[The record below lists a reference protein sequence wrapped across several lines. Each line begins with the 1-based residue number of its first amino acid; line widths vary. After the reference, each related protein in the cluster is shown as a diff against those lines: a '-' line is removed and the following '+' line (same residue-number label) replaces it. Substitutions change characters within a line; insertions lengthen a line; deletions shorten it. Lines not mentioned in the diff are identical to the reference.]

1 MKKLIAPV
9 LTLLLTGCAS
19 LVEPPDPSLLAE
31 IRGNPLQGVR
41 PNEAG
46 TINILALS
54 DDLKVFVEAHID
66 RKWRAKRRLKE
77 LRRLLFSPEF
87 FSIEYQSGVTKTAVE
102 TYQSRSG
109 NCLSMTNLFIAMARY
124 SGIDAHYH
132 LVSARPTWD
141 QSGSTLIWTR
151 HINSTGVL
159 RNGDRYILDFLPQL
173 RAIRDEME
181 IVSDQYAQAI
191 YYNNLGAEAILSQQ
205 FEKALG
211 YLRLALNIEPQMAD
225 VWNNMGATQNRL
237 KRADLAKASFQQA
250 ILLDAFNNTAMSNLS
265 RIYFAEG
272 SVELGNYFADKV
284 ARYRKKNPYYRYAR
298 AKSALLAQ
306 DYIKAR
312 EELDAAIRLKK
323 DEADFYD
330 ALAEVYDGLG
340 DEEKQLLSLKMAKLI
355 RGKSTTRRS
364 SLEIYRSGNVVL
376 Q

>member
-284 ARYRKKNPYYRYAR
+284 ARYRKKNPYYRYAK

>member
-41 PNEAG
+41 PNAAG
-46 TINILALS
+46 TVNILALS

>member
-1 MKKLIAPV
+1 MQKLIAPV

-54 DDLKVFVEAHID
+54 DDLKVFVDGHID
-66 RKWRAKRRLKE
+66 RKWRTKRRLKE

-124 SGIDAHYH
+124 SGIDARYH

-159 RNGDRYILDFLPQL
+159 RNGDRYILDFLPEL
-173 RAIRDEME
+173 RVIRDEME
-181 IVSDQYAQAI
+181 TVSDQYAQAI

-284 ARYRKKNPYYRYAR
+284 AKYRKKNPYYRYAK

-323 DEADFYD
+323 DEADFFD

-340 DEEKQLLSLKMAKLI
+340 DEEKQLLSLKMAKQI
-355 RGKSTTRRS
+355 RDKSTTRRS
-364 SLEIYRSGNVVL
+364 SLQIYRSGKVVL
-376 Q
+376 K

>member
-54 DDLKVFVEAHID
+54 DDLKVFVDTHID
-66 RKWRAKRRLKE
+66 RKWRTKRRLKE

-87 FSIEYQSGVTKTAVE
+87 FSIEYQSGVTKTAIE

-132 LVSARPTWD
+132 LVSARPKWD

-173 RAIRDEME
+173 RAIRGEME
-181 IVSDQYAQAI
+181 TVSDQYAQAI
-191 YYNNLGAEAILSQQ
+191 YYSNLGAEAILSQQ

-265 RIYFAEG
+265 RIYFVEG

-284 ARYRKKNPYYRYAR
+284 AKYRKKNPYYRYAI
-298 AKSALLAQ
+298 AKSALLAK

-323 DEADFYD
+323 DEADFFD

-355 RGKSTTRRS
+355 RDKSTKRRS
-364 SLEIYRSGNVVL
+364 SLEIYRSGKVVL
-376 Q
+376 K